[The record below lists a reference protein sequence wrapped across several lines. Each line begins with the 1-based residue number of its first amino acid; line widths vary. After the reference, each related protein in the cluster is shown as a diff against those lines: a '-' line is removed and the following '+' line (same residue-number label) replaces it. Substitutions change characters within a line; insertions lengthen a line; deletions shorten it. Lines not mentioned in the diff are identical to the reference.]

1 MAQIR
6 DADTKFARGTRL
18 GHSAVLAASGGLVSV
33 SMHRSAARP
42 ACGSRGLRVVV
53 LALLHVRRLLSVG
66 IVPRETGVA
75 LILVMTAQLRATD
88 SNLARSALESDTTV
102 LTARGR
108 LLILRA
114 ATRLVEVAP
123 VSALDLDL
131 TRRALTSEAS
141 VVATHLSRALSPGE
155 TGIAL
160 RFLSR
165 EFLKERADGA
175 RRRGGAHTG
184 LGYLFLG
191 SGRTHTTG
199 AFLTGETSLA
209 RV

>member
-6 DADTKFARGTRL
+6 AADTKFARGTRL
-18 GHSAVLAASGGLVSV
+18 GHSAVLAASGGLISMG
-33 SMHRSAARP
+33 MHRSAARP
-42 ACGSRGLRVVV
+42 ARGSGGLRVVV

-88 SNLARSALESDTTV
+88 SNLARSALESDTAV
-102 LTARGR
+102 LSACGR

-114 ATRLVEVAP
+114 AARLVKVAP
-123 VSALDLDL
+123 VSALDWDL

-141 VVATHLSRALSPGE
+141 KVTAHLSRALSPGE

-160 RFLSR
+160 RFLPR
-165 EFLKERADGA
+165 QFLKKRADGA
-175 RRRGGAHTG
+175 
-184 LGYLFLG
+184 
-191 SGRTHTTG
+191 
-199 AFLTGETSLA
+199 
-209 RV
+209 